1 MTPKQVLS
9 AVEMFEAE
17 DMRKRLMHATIK
29 ALKELKLDIRAFSVL
44 QLQQLIKLVAHHA
57 PEELSVFYK
66 FIETAAGT
74 GMFNNHFEPLARLF
88 YLFVE
93 GYDLPTRCDI
103 DTRLQELAC
112 CDRVPQIKCRIYW
125 VM

>member
-9 AVEMFEAE
+9 AVEIFEAE

-29 ALKELKLDIRAFSVL
+29 ALKELKIDIRAFSVL

-93 GYDLPTRCDI
+93 
-103 DTRLQELAC
+103 
-112 CDRVPQIKCRIYW
+112 
-125 VM
+125 